1 MTSLREKLAQLI
13 CVEVRG
19 NELNTKPEKYN
30 EIKDSLI
37 KNQWGS
43 IIIFDS
49 SVEQSSS
56 LIDDFQASSKIPL
69 FVCCDL
75 ERGAGQHFKGGTH
88 LPYNMAIGATR
99 NLDYAYKSGKITAQE
114 AKDIGVNVI
123 FAPDADVNSNPNN
136 PIINIRAYSEDPV
149 LVADMA
155 QAFIKGCQAED
166 VLATAKHFPGHGDT
180 SEDSHYKL
188 PIIKKSR
195 KQLDKIELLPF
206 KQLIE
211 DDLEAIMSSHIAV
224 SSLDK
229 ELVPAT
235 LSYKIMTELLRN
247 ELNFK
252 GLIFTDALMM
262 GGVKEEESIYVKAV
276 LAGCDIL
283 LMPQD
288 SIQALDDL
296 ENAVKEGKITEERIQ
311 ESLDRISFYKEKYV
325 QKNYKKSFSRIN
337 SEKNKAF
344 AKISSEASL
353 TKIKESISL
362 PIDNTKQ
369 KIVNILIDQDDLPD
383 VWNKY
388 SCKLSKE
395 YGVKTIVIKSDVTSE
410 KLEELLQGISEKDLL
425 IISFFSKIR
434 AWKENNYPE
443 KFVIKELEKL
453 ISKNENIVITFSNP
467 YLLRKIKGIKDYYC
481 TYSDSEESQKAV
493 LEMLFKGL
501 KPEGIS
507 PVTI

>member
-1 MTSLREKLAQLI
+1 MTGIREKIAQLI

-19 NELNTKPEKYN
+19 NELNKKPEKYN

-49 SVEQSSS
+49 SVEQSFN
-56 LIDDFQASSKIPL
+56 LINDFQSVSKIPL
-69 FVCCDL
+69 FVCSDL
-75 ERGAGQHFKGGTH
+75 ERGAGQHFKGATD

-99 NLDYAYKSGKITAQE
+99 NLDFAYKAGKITAQE
-114 AKDIGVNVI
+114 AKDIGLTVI

-136 PIINIRAYSEDPV
+136 PIINIRSYSEDPV

-188 PIIKKSR
+188 PIIKKTR
-195 KQLDKIELLPF
+195 KQLDKVELVPF

-229 ELVPAT
+229 DLVPAT
-235 LSYKIMTELLRN
+235 LSHKIMTELLRD
-247 ELNFK
+247 ELGFK
-252 GLIFTDALMM
+252 GLVFTDALMM
-262 GGVKEEESIYVKAV
+262 GGVKEEESIYVKAI

-288 SIQALDDL
+288 PIQALDDIEKAL
-296 ENAVKEGKITEERIQ
+296 KEGKITEKRLQ
-311 ESLDRISFYKEKYV
+311 ESLDRISFYKNKYII
-325 QKNYKKSFSRIN
+325 KDYKKSLSRIN

-344 AKISSEASL
+344 AKISSEASI
-353 TKIKESISL
+353 TKIKSSISL
-362 PIDNTKQ
+362 PLDKEKNI
-369 KIVNILIDQDDLPD
+369 INILIDQDNNKD
-383 VWNKY
+383 VWLNY
-388 SCKLSKE
+388 A
-395 YGVKTIVIKSDVTSE
+395 E
-410 KLEELLQGISEKDLL
+410 KLEKDYNVKTLL
-425 IISFFSKIR
+425 INSGINTNSLKQITDQISNNDFILISFFSKIR

-443 KFVIKELEKL
+443 KFVIKELEK
-453 ISKNENIVITFSNP
+453 IVKNNKNIVITFSNP
-467 YLLRKIKGIKDYYC
+467 YLSRKINGIKDYYC
-481 TYSDSEESQKAV
+481 TYSDSIESQNAIV
-493 LEMLFKGL
+493 DVLFKGVNA
-501 KPEGIS
+501 EGIS